1 MLLALRVLHCL
12 DHRLVE
18 VLRHLR
24 MVTVD
29 EERSGAGGRIATCLE
44 FEVPVIVGTAAQ
56 TRVGELDTVVGADGE
71 ELHRVWGHAETLRA
85 FQVVHLGEV
94 VLFRSERLDRD
105 VPHVL
110 VVRHRSLPVHVAALA
125 LLQSEQLVEPVAELV
140 LRLEDN

>member
-1 MLLALRVLHCL
+1 MLLALRVLHRL

-56 TRVGELDTVVGADGE
+56 TRVGELDTVVGADRE

-94 VLFRSERLDRD
+94 VLFGGECLHGD
-105 VPHVL
+105 VPHML
-110 VVRHRSLPVHVAALA
+110 VVWHRTFPVHIATLP
-125 LLQSEQLVEPVAELV
+125 LLQC
-140 LRLEDN
+140 